1 MKRTIK
7 EVYGL
12 IEEKLNNA
20 KRDYQNEEFKYL
32 GQKALLQGTID
43 AYQDILSLIESSHLL
58 EEDKPIKGNGL
69 EALERIGK
77 EDLHSEREDYCFL
90 KNVYANEYNIIETA
104 LKEGEINKEALKILA
119 LVLDLNA
126 HNRLVLSDALESGW
140 ITKEEYELVEDEL
153 KRFKEN
159 KDE

>member
-7 EVYGL
+7 EVYDL
-12 IEEKLNNA
+12 IKEKQYNSQMGSI
-20 KRDYQNEEFKYL
+20 KEMFKKDKLLCL
-32 GQKALLQGTID
+32 GQSQ

-58 EEDKPIKGNGL
+58 EEDKPIKGSGL

-126 HNRLVLSDALESGW
+126 RNRLALSDALESGW
-140 ITKEEYELVEDEL
+140 ITQDQYNLVENAL
-153 KRFKEN
+153 KQCKN
-159 KDE
+159 